1 MASAF
6 KLDGQGSAHGNTST
20 PSPQMHHL
28 DSPSNATVYQTTG
41 PDAHTSPLLAT
52 DGSGPAMNPRSCV
65 TCRRRKVRCD
75 KQMPCS
81 NCRRALIPC
90 VFPAPGRAPRQPRP
104 RDPNAPPKNTS
115 QREAELVKR
124 LRKLEGIV
132 EELSGQIDFEGVAK
146 ASSPGESPEASNPGA
161 AGVRRT
167 SSNIQ
172 GSISRRSTEKNA
184 PGSSGSGPS
193 PKDTDSVSD
202 MGSDAAHKRD
212 VSQQLG
218 RLVLNDHKGST
229 RYVSYGFWS
238 KLNDEL
244 ESLRNDYQKVTDEE
258 SDYSDYEETPVHSP
272 EGPPGSSGDHHAFIF
287 GYKSADV
294 DLRGCHPLPSH
305 IPYLWSVFRENVDPL
320 IKILHVPTG
329 EEILRDARKNPSI
342 LSPGNAALVFAIYYS
357 AVVSMEPDEVRT
369 NFNSEKDDLLK
380 RYRFALEQSLAKADF
395 LNSSELVV
403 LQAFTIFITVVRRFD
418 RSRFCWT
425 LLALLI
431 RIAHGMGLHRDGS
444 QLGLT
449 PFETEMRRRLWWGI
463 LALDLRSAEELGTEL
478 SISETSYDTQLF
490 LNINDSDIHPAMKEP
505 PAPREGR
512 TDTSTV
518 LTRYEMMVLTRRL
531 FTDIPSKNNQI
542 SHADLVNMQTQLYQ
556 RIKERY
562 LSHAKGDS
570 DPLWWMGATV
580 IRIIMAKM
588 RLFMYQQSM
597 FPGADAGLSCDIRQ
611 SIYLASIEILELSE
625 KLDSDAKCKQY
636 KWLFLTYSNW
646 FCLAFNLI
654 ETCRRPWTPL
664 VERAWE
670 IVTHFDNDS
679 IHFTKNP
686 GHSAILLPMH
696 KLFARAKRHRA
707 AELARFQANPEE
719 ARHLDFEEQLHPT
732 DSRFGPIPGYETRMD
747 DVRQRWWFMI
757 SPEGGKLPS
766 VEQIR
771 AAAQAADD
779 GTQPQPLTDPTR
791 TTDMFQQNEIPGNL
805 EFPDEAMGIMDE
817 IMSQPNL
824 PLSALWPLHEIGG
837 AVKSQ
842 LGSSL
847 AADPSAVNQQMAN
860 NSLSQEVLS
869 LKQQA
874 AARKESTH
882 VPPYLWTG
890 TYDYPAQTVTTANM
904 PSTQPVDMEMLD
916 AGFDWRDWGQN
927 LHNLDM
933 SGMP

>member
-1 MASAF
+1 
-6 KLDGQGSAHGNTST
+6 
-20 PSPQMHHL
+20 
-28 DSPSNATVYQTTG
+28 
-41 PDAHTSPLLAT
+41 
-52 DGSGPAMNPRSCV
+52 
-65 TCRRRKVRCD
+65 
-75 KQMPCS
+75 
-81 NCRRALIPC
+81 
-90 VFPAPGRAPRQPRP
+90 
-104 RDPNAPPKNTS
+104 
-115 QREAELVKR
+115 
-124 LRKLEGIV
+124 
-132 EELSGQIDFEGVAK
+132 
-146 ASSPGESPEASNPGA
+146 
-161 AGVRRT
+161 
-167 SSNIQ
+167 
-172 GSISRRSTEKNA
+172 
-184 PGSSGSGPS
+184 
-193 PKDTDSVSD
+193 
-202 MGSDAAHKRD
+202 
-212 VSQQLG
+212 
-218 RLVLNDHKGST
+218 
-229 RYVSYGFWS
+229 
-238 KLNDEL
+238 
-244 ESLRNDYQKVTDEE
+244 
-258 SDYSDYEETPVHSP
+258 
-272 EGPPGSSGDHHAFIF
+272 
-287 GYKSADV
+287 
-294 DLRGCHPLPSH
+294 
-305 IPYLWSVFRENVDPL
+305 
-320 IKILHVPTG
+320 
-329 EEILRDARKNPSI
+329 
-342 LSPGNAALVFAIYYS
+342 
-357 AVVSMEPDEVRT
+357 
-369 NFNSEKDDLLK
+369 
-380 RYRFALEQSLAKADF
+380 
-395 LNSSELVV
+395 
-403 LQAFTIFITVVRRFD
+403 
-418 RSRFCWT
+418 
-425 LLALLI
+425 
-431 RIAHGMGLHRDGS
+431 
-444 QLGLT
+444 
-449 PFETEMRRRLWWGI
+449 
-463 LALDLRSAEELGTEL
+463 
-478 SISETSYDTQLF
+478 
-490 LNINDSDIHPAMKEP
+490 
-505 PAPREGR
+505 
-512 TDTSTV
+512 
-518 LTRYEMMVLTRRL
+518 
-531 FTDIPSKNNQI
+531 
-542 SHADLVNMQTQLYQ
+542 MQTHLYQ
-556 RIKERY
+556 RIEERY
-562 LSHAKGDS
+562 LTYAKGDS

-588 RLFMYQQSM
+588 RLFMYQQCI
-597 FPGADAGLSCDIRQ
+597 FPGADAELSCDIRQ

-664 VERAWE
+664 VERSWE
-670 IVTHFDNDS
+670 IVTHFDNES

-707 AELARFQANPEE
+707 AELARFQADPEE
-719 ARHLDFEEQLHPT
+719 ARRLDFEEQLHPT

-847 AADPSAVNQQMAN
+847 TPGSSSVTQQMVN

-874 AARKESTH
+874 AARKETTH